1 MADQSR
7 RELAAFLRSRRERV
21 TPADVGLPVLGR
33 RRTPGLRREEVAQLS
48 GVGVTWYTWLEQGR
62 PINASDQ
69 VLNAVARAL
78 RLDPDEHAHLLS
90 LAGSEATLDDTSH
103 HAVTEDHLT
112 VLEQLLPLPACIQTT
127 RFDVLAYNR
136 AYRHLISDIEQW
148 PTRDRNCAVLNFLDP
163 LWAERYED
171 HALVSASIVARL
183 RASMAGHFDDPRWL
197 GLVDR
202 LRGGS
207 ALFQELWDRRDVRR
221 SDTRVKGF
229 HNPWVGLLRTRFT
242 RLWLDRSRSVQLVTI
257 TPVDDLTRRR
267 LADLAE
273 AVAADAPVAAR
284 RPAATA
290 GA

>member
-1 MADQSR
+1 MADHSR
-7 RELAAFLRSRRERV
+7 RELAAFLRSRRERL
-21 TPADVGLPVLGR
+21 TPADVGLPSLGR

-62 PINASDQ
+62 SINASDQ

-78 RLDPDEHAHLLS
+78 RLDPDEHAHLLN
-90 LAGSEATLDDTSH
+90 LAGGDATIDDTSH
-103 HAVTEDHLT
+103 LAVTGDHLT

-136 AYRHLISDIEQW
+136 AYRHMINDIAQW
-148 PTRDRNCAVLNFLDP
+148 PARDLNCAVLNFLDP

-171 HALVSASIVARL
+171 HELVSASIVARL
-183 RASMAGHFDDPRWL
+183 RASMAGHFDDPGWF

-202 LRGGS
+202 LRRES
-207 ALFQELWDRRDVRR
+207 ALFQELWDRRDVQRT
-221 SDTRVKGF
+221 DTRIKGF
-229 HNPWVGLLRTRFT
+229 HNPLVGLLRTRFT

-267 LADLAE
+267 LDELAE
-273 AVAADAPVAAR
+273 AVAADAPVASRGPVAV
-284 RPAATA
+284 AA
-290 GA
+290 